1 MFDEALS
8 KTEIEIGALSEDNFN
23 QFISRKTKNEI
34 DKLAVSILNKLE
46 PPVQFLIDMIENL
59 LSPKFSQYSKIEKL
73 YSPKLTPEVCEIRI
87 RPQNDYYLKL
97 NKIIPRP
104 DNPNGHD
111 ACGIEISFSILRGFT
126 IPGKTVFPQLY
137 FHFTIWG
144 FEERMAFGRILSN
157 YKRIIE
163 LLLKNINVDFFTS
176 CVFERLEKIKSKNV
190 FQKLCAY
197 YEQDDDDENTFS
209 FEKTYSFGEN
219 YDDFVN
225 NFIVLSIMYESCLE
239 LLLKKNQDVILEHY
253 NKYKTV

>member
-46 PPVQFLIDMIENL
+46 PPVQFLIDIIENL
-59 LSPKFSQYSKIEKL
+59 FSPKFSKYSKIEKL

-87 RPQNDYYLKL
+87 RPQNGYYLTL

-104 DNPNGHD
+104 DNPDGLD
-111 ACGIEISFSILRGFT
+111 ACGIEISFSILRGFAV
-126 IPGKTVFPQLY
+126 PDKTVFPRLY

-144 FEERMAFGRILSN
+144 FEERKALGCILKNYRRIF
-157 YKRIIE
+157 E
-163 LLLKNINVDFFTS
+163 LLFKNLDLDFFTS
-176 CVFERLEKIKSKNV
+176 CVFDRLKKIKSKNV
-190 FQKLCAY
+190 FQKLCTY
-197 YEQDDDDENTFS
+197 YEQDDDAENTFS
-209 FEKTYSFGEN
+209 LQKTYSYGDN

-225 NFIVLSIMYESCLE
+225 NFIVLAIIYESCLE
-239 LLLKKNQDVILEHY
+239 LILKKDQDALLNYY